1 MPFAQVGLQVP
12 AYPFKC
18 SPCDPPTSYAFTG
31 SADPRTHR
39 LTHRSTSSFPRSGL
53 LRRRNPTWYIRQRY
67 LSFLFPSLDI
77 RGLIFDFQCSDS
89 MWLFGDWMLFFFSFL
104 FFNFL
109 FFGCRVVGWFN
120 LFNFGLFPV
129 FVVVRWDPVVFCFC
143 FLLRGL
149 FPFLMILSS
158 TFYNPLS
165 SLFNY
170 SFSNGGFYYRT
181 TYDETP

>member
-1 MPFAQVGLQVP
+1 M
-12 AYPFKC
+12 
-18 SPCDPPTSYAFTG
+18 FT
-31 SADPRTHR
+31 
-39 LTHRSTSSFPRSGL
+39 LRSTDFLCIHWFRRPTHSPTYSPIDFVFPSIWSPSSTKPDMVYSS
-53 LRRRNPTWYIRQRY
+53 TISI
-67 LSFLFPSLDI
+67 LSFSFFGYSRFDIWLSMFRQYVALWGLDVV
-77 RGLIFDFQCSDS
+77 
-89 MWLFGDWMLFFFSFL
+89 FL

-129 FVVVRWDPVVFCFC
+129 FVVVRWDPVVFGFC